1 MATINSHKAKDG
13 SVSYR
18 VRIQRKGCKTQT
30 ATFPSLREA
39 RKWGTM
45 VEGEIIAGRHFPE
58 RTKKQY
64 TLAELL
70 ERYEREILPTL
81 APSTQRTQRQRLAF
95 RQQRLGYKTLAD
107 ITKDDVVAVKEAL
120 ARRGRASGTIH
131 HYIGTLSHALNT
143 AIREYDWLDRN
154 VVSTIARPPKSP
166 GKTRYLTDDE
176 RGRLLTE
183 CRRSKNPDLYD
194 LVVVALYTGLRRGS
208 LFSLRCQ
215 DVDTINKTL
224 TVPHLKNKT
233 PLVLPLVGEAY
244 DILTRRC
251 TSLKGAE
258 YLFPEKRNGKQ
269 GGCYRRAFEEA
280 LKRANIS
287 GASFHTLRHSSA
299 SYLIQAGIP
308 LYVVSQIL
316 AHKTVTMTASY
327 AHLAV
332 DNLRDALTTLSQRL
346 SS

>member
-1 MATINSHKAKDG
+1 MATINAYTSKTG
-13 SVSYR
+13 VTTYR
-18 VRIQRKGCKTQT
+18 VRVQRKGHKVQT
-30 ATFPSLREA
+30 ATLPSLREA
-39 RKWGTM
+39 RRYATM

-58 RTKKQY
+58 STSKKH

-70 ERYEREILPTL
+70 ARYDREIVPTL
-81 APSTQRTQRQRLAF
+81 APSTQRTQRQRITF
-95 RQQRLGYKTLAD
+95 WSQRLGHKSLSD
-107 ITKDDVVAVKEAL
+107 ITKADVVAVKEDL
-120 ARRGRASGTIH
+120 TRRGRAAGTIH
-131 HYIGTLSHALNT
+131 HYIGTLSHALT
-143 AIREYDWLDRN
+143 IAIREHDWLTHN

-166 GKTRYLTDDE
+166 GKTRYLTDAE
-176 RGRLLTE
+176 RSKLLEE

-215 DVDTINKTL
+215 DVDTIKKTL
-224 TVPHLKNKT
+224 TVPHLKTKNA
-233 PLVLPLVGEAY
+233 LVLPLVGEAY
-244 DILTRRC
+244 EILTRRC
-251 TSLKGAE
+251 TSLQGPE

-280 LKRANIS
+280 LKRAGIT

-316 AHKTVTMTASY
+316 AHTSVTMTQKY
-327 AHLAV
+327 AHLQLE
-332 DNLRDALTTLSQRL
+332 NLRDALEVLSHRL
-346 SS
+346 AQ